1 MSSISANRT
10 VVEYGDGRVKGQG
23 TQLDYGGA
31 RGSNTGDV
39 FHELW
44 AVRQAL
50 RLLDAS
56 DTLTALTVEGVPATN
71 SSDSVWNGVDCTLL
85 FGGEY
90 LQEAEHVELQQLKY
104 SASTPQKPWT
114 VARACS
120 GKNGKPQTSL
130 MRRLGDAFKALT
142 KQRAGKPLES
152 LKISLVTNQP
162 VSPKWANI
170 FAEART
176 GVSAAFG
183 QAWKTGEP
191 DLHRV
196 VHASGLSPAQFE
208 RFAAVV
214 DFQGKTGSR
223 FAMEDKM
230 LSEIAA
236 WVDNEFEETALRLRE
251 YVRKRMLPEAAEE
264 LITKQTVLIQFGVS
278 DEQAL
283 FPCPSMITSVQNPV
297 SRGSSTAV
305 VGAMLGGKQHICLH
319 GAGGVG
325 KTTVLQEIA
334 ASLPSGSA
342 IITFDCFGAGSY
354 LDASRFR
361 HRSRDAFVQLS
372 NDLAQQLRL
381 PMLLEPNTT
390 QDFSRAFRHRLDIAT
405 RTLKSV
411 HPQGL
416 LVLAIDAAD
425 NSITAARSRGL
436 PETSFVT
443 ELMSFTDLPPNVR
456 LIIGARTGRLDELK
470 PPPAFTKIEI
480 RPFTQEETAK
490 NVARYWTAP
499 QDWVEDFHHFSSGV
513 PRVQAYAF
521 GKAGEVPRDALDFLR
536 PLGKDLD
543 QIFNEQFQQALE
555 KSGQSDLIE
564 RVCAGLAVLP
574 RPIPVVELA
583 QVLGLSASQVRD
595 ICTDLAP
602 GVRTQDGLLSFAD
615 EDFEAYVR
623 EKGKGVEQEIQCA
636 AADRFLANADSDEY
650 AASHVVS
657 LLFSAGRGERLLDF
671 VEQEPEPPAAIIPD
685 PVRRHMIRDQ
695 RVLTAIRAC
704 HEAGEAARALRFV
717 LIGAEAKG
725 TNQATQSLLTSFPRL
740 TAKYARETASRLILS
755 DPTQVVEHGPL
766 LVQLLAEDAAQGDA
780 IGFRDGWR
788 RLHAWGEARKDD
800 YEDQVQ
806 EHGTAWPI
814 SSEDVAAS
822 LFATAVLHG
831 ADAVLA
837 HFSRIQPFRLTIA
850 PAKICVDRLLG
861 EGRFELVEAIA
872 EKSPVWQ
879 AVFLLVPLA
888 RAGREVDLDRLASGL
903 ASLKRRFSLDAG
915 MLKQD
920 YGDGA
925 VDSSVIDT
933 VLSAAEILVGHDVHL
948 DIVTVVLSP
957 FLDTDLRRRDKR
969 HEFEVPLLDALLR
982 AYCLSEAMNG
992 KTARAADVLTVRPP
1006 EPEDD
1011 TPKGVRPRQKDH
1023 YDASLKDLIDAL
1035 TSVYAERARLIV
1047 NASRGARE
1055 QIDLKGFRNAFG
1067 RDIWRFERNHS
1078 SSTIRARV
1086 AEGVTVLVAVGAKA
1100 QEVMACAFGFRRG
1113 FWPEGGNG
1121 AGELCKR
1128 LATIPELHDDLL
1140 SKITEAVEA
1149 TRHERIGAE
1158 DKSRTLAAFAEL
1170 LIPISL
1176 EDAKSV
1182 FQDAVTVRSELDS
1195 EVMDQL
1201 RLLDRL
1207 IDRGKAAFSEDRRSY
1222 ASMVA
1227 EIVNDA
1233 AIRLQN
1239 VDGFP
1244 WRQAVSSIARLDVPT
1259 ALASIARWEDCRVA
1273 GLFNTL
1279 PPLITVGLDAD
1290 VLNSAQ
1296 AAALLSLHDQTSL
1309 KLLRAVMERGICGGS
1324 KEGGTRTST
1333 LAEEFAHDSLV
1344 DRLPWDDGLE
1354 PLLVQHDGGE
1364 WTTKLQQQGAF
1375 RGTLP
1380 SEETTPDKTTGK
1392 PVNAGSAIMDTH
1404 VWDQVHLT
1412 DPDPLMTE
1420 ATSVLARLREAGGYH
1435 SLSEV
1440 LTHAREAVSP
1450 GARSGHLD
1458 ALAGILAQ
1466 EQDAQLVDVILS
1478 AMRAWSGQL
1487 AVARWCENTL
1497 PGLIAAHLPSFA
1509 QYLPWEDSMLSPAM
1523 DLARLSGPQAQAV
1536 LLEGLERHVETLGS
1550 GAIFALAGII
1560 GTYLAPEDA
1569 AGLCRWYLDRLVERI
1584 PETDRESI
1592 NEQDLPVTTPD
1603 AVGRFLFA
1611 YMSDVDLRKR
1621 WRAAH
1626 ALRRIARLGDNVTL
1640 DATVAQYSRAEER
1653 AFRAGNAP
1661 FYWLAARLWL
1671 VIALD
1676 RIAEETPEAVRPHG
1690 ETLLAIC
1697 CRDDFPHVLVRDY
1710 AADACRKLIANGHLQ
1725 LDAAQTA
1732 KLEQVNTGLPS
1743 AETGEPATIEPLSS
1757 YQRDEKERRFHFD
1770 PMDTI
1775 PYWYESWLSVFEDL
1789 TLDAFLEAVE
1799 AWIVDTWGVDGEPP
1813 YGSKEPRP
1821 QRFSSRAFDLSS
1833 HHHGQLPTLERYRNH
1848 LEWHAMWCTVGQL
1861 LRTHRLI
1868 VAGDDD
1874 YDSIA
1879 YKISQGKLTYPP
1891 YWLSDVVGPVP
1902 LQPQKWCPPDEPIE
1916 DWLRSIDDTA
1926 FLGELFPVDQQG
1938 WVVASAYVEI
1948 KSENRRETVNIST
1961 GLVSPETAH
1970 ALVRALQTAEN
1981 SMDFYICPEGHDLEI
1996 DTTEYVLRGWLTRR
2010 DDGPLYDDK
2019 DPYRNGLGSL
2029 QGLPGTAVTEA
2040 FSLEHRLG
2048 CGCMQW
2054 FRKGA
2059 GTPSFIYE
2067 VWGKR
2072 ERDHAPLHYFG
2083 GGTECSGHRLLV
2095 RKEDLAAFLNA
2106 EEQDLIA
2113 ELEITRRDQRG
2124 SGSSY
2129 DTEDSKRTVFDR
2141 LFLLRRSGALEA
2153 AERSFEAWRSDCS

>member
-1 MSSISANRT
+1 MKREGA
-10 VVEYGDGRVKGQG
+10 
-23 TQLDYGGA
+23 QLDYGGA

-56 DTLTALTVEGVPATN
+56 DTLTALTVEGVPAAN
-71 SSDSVWNGVDCTLL
+71 SSDSGLDEVDCTLL
-85 FGGEY
+85 FGGED
-90 LQEAEHVELQQLKY
+90 LQEAECIELQQLKY
-104 SASTPQKPWT
+104 SAATPQKKWT
-114 VARACS
+114 VARACC
-120 GKNGKPQTSL
+120 GKNGKPETSL
-130 MRRLGDAFKALT
+130 MRHLGNAFKDLT
-142 KQRAGKPLES
+142 KKRVGKPLES
-152 LKISLVTNQP
+152 LSLSLVTNQP
-162 VSPKWANI
+162 VSSEWANI
-170 FAEART
+170 FAKAQK
-176 GVSAAFG
+176 GVPADFKRPW
-183 QAWKTGEP
+183 QPGEP

-196 VHASGLSPAQFE
+196 VHASGLPPAQFE

-214 DFQGKTGSR
+214 DFHGETGSR

-236 WVDNEFEETALRLRE
+236 WVDTEFRETALRLRE
-251 YVRKRMLPEAAEE
+251 YVRKRMLPEAAGE

-278 DEQAL
+278 DERAL
-283 FPCPSMITSVQNPV
+283 FPCPSAIRSVQHPV

-305 VGAMLGGKQHICLH
+305 VEAMLGGKQHLCLH
-319 GAGGVG
+319 GTGGVG
-325 KTTVLQEIA
+325 KTTALREVAML
-334 ASLPSGSA
+334 LPSGSA
-342 IITFDCFGAGSY
+342 MITFDCFGAGSY
-354 LDASRFR
+354 LDASRLR

-381 PMLLEPNTT
+381 PMLLEPNAT

-425 NSITAARSRGL
+425 NSITAAQSRGL

-456 LIIGARTGRLDELK
+456 LVISARTGRLDELK
-470 PPPAFTKIEI
+470 LPPAFTKIEI
-480 RPFTQEETAK
+480 RPFTQEETVQ
-490 NVARYWTAP
+490 NVALYWTAP
-499 QDWVEDFHHFSSGV
+499 PAWVEDFHHFSSGV

-536 PLGKDLD
+536 PLGKNLN

-574 RPIPVVELA
+574 RPIPVAELA
-583 QVLGLSASQVRD
+583 HVLGLSESQVRD

-623 EKGKGVEQEIQCA
+623 EKGRRVEQEIQRA

-650 AASHVVS
+650 AASHVVP
-657 LLFSAGRGERLLDF
+657 LLFSAGRGKELLDF

-685 PVRRHMIRDQ
+685 PVRRHVIRDQ
-695 RVLTAIRAC
+695 RVLTAIRVC

-740 TAKYARETASRLILS
+740 TAKYAREAASRLILS
-755 DPTQVVEHGPL
+755 DPAHVAEHGPL
-766 LVQLLAEDAAQGDA
+766 LVQLLAEDATQGDA
-780 IGFRDGWR
+780 IGVREGWR
-788 RLHAWGEARKDD
+788 RLHAWGEARDDD
-800 YEDQVQ
+800 YEAQVQ
-806 EHGTAWPI
+806 EYEHGTAWTI

-822 LFATAVLHG
+822 LFATAVLDG
-831 ADAVLA
+831 AGGALA
-837 HFSRIQPFRLTIA
+837 HFSRLRSFGFAIDS
-850 PAKICVDRLLG
+850 AKACVDWLLA
-861 EGRFELVEAIA
+861 EGRFELVETIA
-872 EKSPVWQ
+872 KQSPAWK
-879 AVFLLVPLA
+879 AVFLLVLLA

-903 ASLKRRFSLDAG
+903 AALKRRFSLDAG

-925 VDSSVIDT
+925 VGSSVIDT

-948 DIVTVVLSP
+948 DIATVVLSP

-969 HEFEVPLLDALLR
+969 HDFEVPLLDAILR
-982 AYCLSEAMNG
+982 AYCLNEAISG

-1023 YDASLKDLIDAL
+1023 YDDSLKDLIDTL
-1035 TSVYAERARLIV
+1035 TPVYTERARLIV
-1047 NASRGARE
+1047 DASRNNRE
-1055 QIDLKGFRNAFG
+1055 HIDLKGLRNAFG
-1067 RDIWRFERNHS
+1067 HDIWRFERSHS

-1100 QEVMACAFGFRRG
+1100 QEVMICAFGFRRG

-1128 LATIPELHDDLL
+1128 LAAIPELHDDLL

-1170 LIPISL
+1170 LIPISS

-1182 FQDAVTVRSELDS
+1182 FQDAVAVRSELDS

-1222 ASMVA
+1222 ASVVT

-1239 VDGFP
+1239 GDGFP
-1244 WRQAVSSIARLDVPT
+1244 WQQAISSIVRLDVPT

-1279 PPLITVGLDAD
+1279 PPLIAVGLDAD

-1309 KLLRAVMERGICGGS
+1309 KLLRAVMERAIQ
-1324 KEGGTRTST
+1324 EGGIRAST

-1344 DRLPWDDGLE
+1344 DRLPWNDKLE
-1354 PLLVQHDGGE
+1354 PLLVQHGGGE

-1375 RGTLP
+1375 RRTLP
-1380 SEETTPDKTTGK
+1380 SEETTPAETTGK
-1392 PVNAGSAIMDTH
+1392 PVNVGSAIMDTH

-1412 DPDPLMTE
+1412 DPDLLLAK
-1420 ATSVLARLREAGGYH
+1420 ATDVLSRLREAGGHH
-1435 SLSEV
+1435 SLSGV

-1466 EQDAQLVDVILS
+1466 EQDVQLVDVILS
-1478 AMRAWSGQL
+1478 AVRAWSGQL
-1487 AVARWCENTL
+1487 AVARWCKRNL

-1509 QYLPWEDSMLSPAM
+1509 RYLPWEDGRLSPAM
-1523 DLARLSGPQAQAV
+1523 ELARLSGSQAQAV
-1536 LLEGLERHVETLGS
+1536 LLEGLERHAETLDS
-1550 GAIFALAGII
+1550 GVIFALAGII
-1560 GTYLAPEDA
+1560 GAHLVPEDA

-1592 NEQDLPVTTPD
+1592 DEQDLPDTTPD

-1626 ALRRIARLGDNVTL
+1626 ALRRIARLGDSETL
-1640 DATVAQYSRAEER
+1640 DATVAQYRRVDEH

-1676 RIAEETPEAVRPHG
+1676 RIAEETPEAVRPYG
-1690 ETLLAIC
+1690 ETLLAVC
-1697 CRDDFPHVLVRDY
+1697 CYDDLPHVLVRDY
-1710 AADACRKLIANGHLQ
+1710 AADACRKLIASGHLQ
-1725 LDAAQTA
+1725 LDAVQTA
-1732 KLEQVNTGLPS
+1732 RLEQVNTGLPS
-1743 AETGEPATIEPLSS
+1743 AETGEPAQIEPLNPH
-1757 YQRDEKERRFHFD
+1757 QRDEKARRFHFD
-1770 PMDTI
+1770 QVDTI

-1799 AWIVDTWGVDGEPP
+1799 AWIVDAWGVKDEPP

-1821 QRFSSRAFDLSS
+1821 QRFSNRAFDLSS
-1833 HHHGQLPTLERYRNH
+1833 SSHGQLSTLERYRNH
-1848 LEWHAMWCTVGQL
+1848 LEWHAMWCAAGQL
-1861 LRTHRLI
+1861 LKTHRLRI
-1868 VAGDDD
+1868 AGDDD
-1874 YDSIA
+1874 YHSIV

-1902 LQPQKWCPPDEPIE
+1902 LQPQKWCPPNEPME
-1916 DWLRSIDDTA
+1916 EWLRSIDDTA
-1926 FLGELFPVDQQG
+1926 FLRELFPVDRLG
-1938 WVVASAYVEI
+1938 WVVASAYGES
-1948 KSENRRETVNIST
+1948 KSENRRETVNITT
-1961 GLVSPETAH
+1961 GLVSLETAH

-1981 SMDFYICPEGHDLEI
+1981 NMDFYICPEGHHLEI
-1996 DTTEYVLRGWLTRR
+1996 DTPEYVLRGWLTYP

-2040 FSLEHRLG
+2040 FGLEHRVG

-2054 FRKGA
+2054 FREGVD
-2059 GTPSFIYE
+2059 TPSFIYE
-2067 VWGKR
+2067 AWGER
-2072 ERDHAPLHYFG
+2072 EQDHDPRRYFG
-2083 GGTECSGHRLLV
+2083 GEVGCSGHRLLV
-2095 RKEDLAAFLNA
+2095 RKEDLAAVLHT

-2113 ELEITRRDQRG
+2113 EISITRHDQRG
-2124 SGSSY
+2124 SGSPY

-2153 AERSFEAWRSDCS
+2153 AEQSFEAWRSDCS

>member
-1 MSSISANRT
+1 MKTR
-10 VVEYGDGRVKGQG
+10 GP
-23 TQLDYGGA
+23 QLDYGGA

-56 DTLTALTVEGVPATN
+56 DTLTALTVEGVPAAN
-71 SSDSVWNGVDCTLL
+71 SGDSGLDEVDCTLL
-85 FGGEY
+85 FGGED
-90 LQEAEHVELQQLKY
+90 LQEAERVELQQLKY
-104 SASTPQKPWT
+104 SAATPQKQWT
-114 VARACS
+114 VARACC
-120 GKNGKPQTSL
+120 GKNGKPETSL
-130 MRRLGDAFKALT
+130 MRHLGNAFKDLT
-142 KQRAGKPLES
+142 KKRTGKPLES
-152 LKISLVTNQP
+152 LAISLVTNQP
-162 VSPKWANI
+162 VSSKLANI
-170 FAEART
+170 FAEAQK
-176 GVSAAFG
+176 GVPADFKRPW
-183 QAWKTGEP
+183 QPGEP

-196 VHASGLSPAQFE
+196 VHASGLPPAQFE
-208 RFAAVV
+208 RFVAVV
-214 DFQGKTGSR
+214 DFHGETGSR

-236 WVDNEFEETALRLRE
+236 WVDDEFRETALRLRE
-251 YVRKRMLPEAAEE
+251 YVRKRMLPEAAGE

-278 DEQAL
+278 DERAL
-283 FPCPSMITSVQNPV
+283 FPCPSAIRSVQHPV

-305 VGAMLGGKQHICLH
+305 VEAMLGGKQHLCLH
-319 GAGGVG
+319 GTGGVG
-325 KTTVLQEIA
+325 KTTALREVAML
-334 ASLPSGSA
+334 LPSGSA
-342 IITFDCFGAGSY
+342 MITFDCFGAGSY
-354 LDASRFR
+354 LDASRLR
-361 HRSRDAFVQLS
+361 HLSRDAFVQLS

-381 PMLLEPNTT
+381 PMLLEPNAT

-425 NSITAARSRGL
+425 NSITAAQRGL

-456 LIIGARTGRLDELK
+456 LIISARTGRLDELK

-480 RPFTQEETAK
+480 RPFTQEETAQ

-521 GKAGEVPRDALDFLR
+521 GKAGEVPCDALNFLR
-536 PLGKDLD
+536 PLGKNLN

-574 RPIPVVELA
+574 RPIPVAELA
-583 QVLGLSASQVRD
+583 QVLGLSESQVRD
-595 ICTDLAP
+595 ICADLAP

-623 EKGKGVEQEIQCA
+623 EKGRRIEQEIHRA

-657 LLFSAGRGERLLDF
+657 LLFSAGRGKELLDF

-685 PVRRHMIRDQ
+685 PVRRHVIRDQ
-695 RVLTAIRAC
+695 RVLTAIRVC

-740 TAKYARETASRLILS
+740 TAKYAREAASRLILS
-755 DPTQVVEHGPL
+755 DPTQVAEHGPL
-766 LVQLLAEDAAQGDA
+766 LVQLLAEDATQGDA
-780 IGFRDGWR
+780 IGVREGRR
-788 RLHAWGEARKDD
+788 RLRAWDAARKDD
-800 YEDQVQ
+800 YEAQVQ
-806 EHGTAWPI
+806 EYEHGTAWTI

-822 LFATAVLHG
+822 LFATAVLDG

-837 HFSRIQPFRLTIA
+837 HFSRIRPFRLTIA

-872 EKSPVWQ
+872 EKSPAWQ

-888 RAGREVDLDRLASGL
+888 HAGREVDLDCLASGL
-903 ASLKRRFSLDAG
+903 AALKRRFSLDAR

-925 VDSSVIDT
+925 VGSAVIDT
-933 VLSAAEILVGHDVHL
+933 VLGAAEILVGHDVHL
-948 DIVTVVLSP
+948 DIATIVLSP

-969 HEFEVPLLDALLR
+969 HESEVPILDAILR
-982 AYCLSEAMNG
+982 AYCLSEALNG
-992 KTARAADVLTVRPP
+992 KTARAADVLTVRPS

-1011 TPKGVRPRQKDH
+1011 TPKGERPRQKDH
-1023 YDASLKDLIDAL
+1023 YDDSLKDLIDTL
-1035 TSVYAERARLIV
+1035 TPVYTERARLIV
-1047 NASRGARE
+1047 DASRNNRE
-1055 QIDLKGFRNAFG
+1055 HIDLKGLRNAFG
-1067 RDIWRFERNHS
+1067 HGIWRFERSHS

-1086 AEGVTVLVAVGAKA
+1086 AEGVTVLVALSAKA
-1100 QEVMACAFGFRRG
+1100 QEVMTCVFGFRRG

-1128 LATIPELHDDLL
+1128 LAAIPELHDDLL

-1170 LIPISL
+1170 LIPISS

-1182 FQDAVTVRSELDS
+1182 FQDAVAVRSELDS

-1207 IDRGKAAFSEDRRSY
+1207 IDRGKAAFSEDCRSY
-1222 ASMVA
+1222 ASVVT

-1239 VDGFP
+1239 GDGFP
-1244 WRQAVSSIARLDVPT
+1244 WQQAISSIARLDVPT

-1279 PPLITVGLDAD
+1279 PPLIAVGLDAD

-1309 KLLRAVMERGICGGS
+1309 KLLRAVMERAIQ
-1324 KEGGTRTST
+1324 EGGTRAST

-1344 DRLPWDDGLE
+1344 DRLPWNDKLE
-1354 PLLVQHDGGE
+1354 PLLVQHGGGE

-1375 RGTLP
+1375 RRTLP
-1380 SEETTPDKTTGK
+1380 SEETTPAETTGK
-1392 PVNAGSAIMDTH
+1392 PVNVGSAIMDTH

-1412 DPDPLMTE
+1412 DPDLLLTK
-1420 ATSVLARLREAGGYH
+1420 ATDVLSRLREAGGHH
-1435 SLSEV
+1435 SLSGV

-1450 GARSGHLD
+1450 RARSGHLD

-1466 EQDAQLVDVILS
+1466 EQDVQLVDVILS
-1478 AMRAWSGQL
+1478 AVRAWSGQL
-1487 AVARWCENTL
+1487 AVAGWCEKNL

-1509 QYLPWEDSMLSPAM
+1509 RYLPWEDGRLSPAM
-1523 DLARLSGPQAQAV
+1523 ELARLSGSQAQAV
-1536 LLEGLERHVETLGS
+1536 LLEGLERHAETLGS
-1550 GAIFALAGII
+1550 GVIFALAGII
-1560 GTYLAPEDA
+1560 GAHLVPEDA

-1592 NEQDLPVTTPD
+1592 DEQDLPDTTPD
-1603 AVGRFLFA
+1603 ALARFFFA

-1626 ALRRIARLGDNVTL
+1626 ALRRIARLGDGGTL
-1640 DATVAQYSRAEER
+1640 DATVVQYSRAEER

-1676 RIAEETPEAVRPHG
+1676 RIAEETPEAVKPYG

-1697 CRDDFPHVLVRDY
+1697 CCDDFPHVLVRDY
-1710 AADACRKLIANGHLQ
+1710 AADACRKLIAAGHLQ
-1725 LDAAQTA
+1725 LDTVQTA
-1732 KLEQVNTGLPS
+1732 RLEQVNTGLPS
-1743 AETGEPATIEPLSS
+1743 AETGEPAQIEPLNPH
-1757 YQRDEKERRFHFD
+1757 QRDEKARRFHFD
-1770 PMDTI
+1770 QVDTI
-1775 PYWYESWLSVFEDL
+1775 PYWYQNWLSVFEDL

-1799 AWIVDTWGVDGEPP
+1799 AWIVDAWGVKDEPL
-1813 YGSKEPRP
+1813 YGPQEPRR
-1821 QRFSSRAFDLSS
+1821 QHFSNSLFGLSRNR
-1833 HHHGQLPTLERYRNH
+1833 HGHLPTLEPYRNH
-1848 LEWHAMWCTVGQL
+1848 LEWHAMWCAVGQL
-1861 LRTHRLI
+1861 LRTYCLR

-1874 YDSIA
+1874 YPSIV

-1891 YWLSDVVGPVP
+1891 YWLSDFAGPVP
-1902 LQPQKWCPPDEPIE
+1902 LEQHRWRPPDEPIE
-1916 DWLRSIDDTA
+1916 EWLRSIDDTA
-1926 FLGELFPVDQQG
+1926 FLRELFPVDQSE
-1938 WVVASAYVEI
+1938 WIVASAYIEMQ
-1948 KSENRRETVNIST
+1948 SEDRKETVGVST

-1981 SMDFYICPEGHDLEI
+1981 SMDFYICPEGHHLEI
-1996 DTTEYVLRGWLTRR
+1996 DEPEYALRGWLIHGDEDTR
-2010 DDGPLYDDK
+2010 YDDK
-2019 DPYRNGLGSL
+2019 DPYRNGLGRL
-2029 QGLPGTAVTEA
+2029 RGLPGTAVTET
-2040 FSLEHRLG
+2040 FGLEEHVG
-2048 CGCMQW
+2048 CGCVQW
-2054 FRKGA
+2054 FREGA
-2059 GTPSFIYE
+2059 DTPSFIYE
-2067 VWGKR
+2067 AWGER
-2072 ERDHAPLHYFG
+2072 EREGHGPYRYFG
-2083 GGTECSGHRLLV
+2083 GGVACSGHRLLV
-2095 RKEDLAAFLNA
+2095 RKEDLAAFLCT
-2106 EEQDLIA
+2106 EGQDLIA
-2113 ELEITRRDQRG
+2113 EIEITRRDQRG

-2129 DTEDSKRTVFDR
+2129 DTKDSKRTVFDR

-2153 AERSFEAWRSDCS
+2153 AEQSFAAWRSDCS